1 MREYIAS
8 HYKDSCGSCTEEIWL
23 LTIRN
28 ETFCVFFLS
37 ALLIKAHSMP
47 FEVQPSTMASVVKGL
62 YSLRPGEPCVFCLD
76 VLISRVSLLFL
87 PSPQQN
93 KKCNSLPAFRISITK
108 HLLTPRLFPSFR
120 VGPVSSCSLL
130 RIYSTNQPSCCGVS
144 AVRLRRSWPEAADG
158 ALHERISTVSLA
170 RLQSHSS
177 MHSLF
182 LNITRHWGLHFTLN
196 DWWTLSLS
204 LSPCF
209 PEATS
214 LASGPAMT
222 PDRRSRRQNRYCASY
237 IFITRWLTALGTML
251 TMCQFH
257 LSRLKVT

>member
-1 MREYIAS
+1 
-8 HYKDSCGSCTEEIWL
+8 
-23 LTIRN
+23 
-28 ETFCVFFLS
+28 
-37 ALLIKAHSMP
+37 MP

-62 YSLRPGEPCVFCLD
+62 YSLRPGEPCVFCWD
-76 VLISRVSLLFL
+76 VLISRASLLFL

-93 KKCNSLPAFRISITK
+93 NKCNSPPAFRISITK

-204 LSPCF
+204 LSLPVF
-209 PEATS
+209 QRRPVSQAGQRWLLIGGAGVRTDTVPPTS
-214 LASGPAMT
+214 LSHVG
-222 PDRRSRRQNRYCASY
+222 S
-237 IFITRWLTALGTML
+237 L
-251 TMCQFH
+251 H
-257 LSRLKVT
+257 